1 MTGLAAAIVAGI
13 GIAGVQTLAS
23 DELQDPAA
31 IQMSYANPEAGYTV
45 IYKDPNGPWPG
56 GRPAPGSRVTEVVS
70 GVFID
75 AGKGFD
81 I

>member
-1 MTGLAAAIVAGI
+1 MTGLVAAIVAGI
-13 GIAGVQTLAS
+13 GITGVQVLAS
-23 DELQDPAA
+23 TEVRDPAA
-31 IQMSYANPEAGYTV
+31 IQMSHGNPEDGYTV

-56 GRPAPGSRVTEVVS
+56 GRPASGSRLMEVVS

-75 AGKGFD
+75 TGKGFD